1 MPSSTPLDR
10 SRTVGRCASD
20 CPLHSEARG
29 AGRALRRRDRFYR
42 PLLRATL
49 HTYLPALPAKHR
61 RTGFG
66 IATLSAICVRSGWG
80 RRTGSCKPPT
90 PPPVRRSQPSPAA
103 GAGPAQRALLPLI
116 TGSTGKRLAS
126 HCAPDEVDAG
136 EMAGHL
142 PPEPGL
148 RRGRGGDR
156 ADRSHRR
163 ARRGGVLGGD
173 EVGFAGQRRVPGM
186 PGDDP
191 HLSVREGPCRRPR
204 PTSWR

>member
-1 MPSSTPLDR
+1 M
-10 SRTVGRCASD
+10 
-20 CPLHSEARG
+20 
-29 AGRALRRRDRFYR
+29 
-42 PLLRATL
+42 
-49 HTYLPALPAKHR
+49 
-61 RTGFG
+61 
-66 IATLSAICVRSGWG
+66 ATLSAICVRSGWG

-156 ADRSHRR
+156 ADRSRRR

-191 HLSVREGPCRRPR
+191 HLPVREGPCRRPR
-204 PTSWR
+204 PTSWRLAPSRSGCSAGGDRAAGHPGRRGLWRTATRPANLSGDVGGLPTG